1 MYHINKS
8 RIYFMDSVR
17 DFEGTILKIQ
27 KHKTVKVQGEMLEFL
42 KKRNT
47 KYATIKIPHKKAC
60 LKLVNIW

>member
-42 KKRNT
+42 KNET
-47 KYATIKIPHKKAC
+47 QNMQPLKYLIKKPV
-60 LKLVNIW
+60 LNS